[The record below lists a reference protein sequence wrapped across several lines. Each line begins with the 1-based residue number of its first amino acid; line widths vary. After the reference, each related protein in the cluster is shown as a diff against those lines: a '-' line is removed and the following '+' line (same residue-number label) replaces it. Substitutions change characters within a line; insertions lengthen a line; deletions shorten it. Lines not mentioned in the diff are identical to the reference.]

1 MKKKARR
8 PQEPFPRDPMEL
20 AYLAEE
26 ALRLAVYE
34 AIKDHAHSGDPV
46 ALWKNGKVVWV
57 SARKLKLR
65 RPRLKYRPHLR
76 K

>member
-1 MKKKARR
+1 MKKGVWPK
-8 PQEPFPRDPMEL
+8 EPFPRDPMEL
-20 AYLAEE
+20 AYMAEE

-34 AIKDHAHSGDPV
+34 AIQDHAKSGDPV
-46 ALWKNGKVVWV
+46 AIWKNGKVVWI

-65 RPRLKYRPHLR
+65 RPRLKYRPHLL